1 MAAVFLA
8 VSVLLPEERRLEPA
22 LPCCPVDVCCGILWG
37 MVYIS
42 TDYYNNNKG
51 DIQYIVA

>member
-8 VSVLLPEERRLEPA
+8 VLVLLPKELRFESA
-22 LPCCPVDVCCGILWG
+22 LRCCPVDVYCGILWS

-42 TDYYNNNKG
+42 MDYYNNNKG
-51 DIQYIVA
+51 DIQ